1 MMDGYIFCQQTTKEQ
16 DVNFGQGHYF
26 SIQSEMLYTS
36 LQIMIFLFSIFILFS
51 RTFFNQEKQIDY

>member
-26 SIQSEMLYTS
+26 SIQSEMRYTS
-36 LQIMIFLFSIFILFS
+36 LHGIHC
-51 RTFFNQEKQIDY
+51 K